1 VRAHWKV
8 YPETKPTNV
17 DDATAFAQA
26 LHLVKTRNEFIKPEA
41 GTKWGELPPASVET
55 MVDFMRANK
64 RIEGKLD
71 PKDLYTNEFI
81 AGVNRFDSAAVRAQ
95 AVALG
100 K

>member
-1 VRAHWKV
+1 
-8 YPETKPTNV
+8 
-17 DDATAFAQA
+17 
-26 LHLVKTRNEFIKPEA
+26 
-41 GTKWGELPPASVET
+41 

-81 AGVNRFDSAAVRAQ
+81 PAVNRFDPAAVKTQ
-95 AVALG
+95 AAGLG

>member
-1 VRAHWKV
+1 
-8 YPETKPTNV
+8 
-17 DDATAFAQA
+17 
-26 LHLVKTRNEFIKPEA
+26 
-41 GTKWGELPPASVET
+41 